1 MRQVAEIKSKQ
12 AINEENGQYKVDK
25 LAAKEKL
32 VAEAAAKKAARAVE
46 VKAAQAKYANK
57 R

>member
-46 VKAAQAKYANK
+46 VKAAQAKYAN
-57 R
+57 RR